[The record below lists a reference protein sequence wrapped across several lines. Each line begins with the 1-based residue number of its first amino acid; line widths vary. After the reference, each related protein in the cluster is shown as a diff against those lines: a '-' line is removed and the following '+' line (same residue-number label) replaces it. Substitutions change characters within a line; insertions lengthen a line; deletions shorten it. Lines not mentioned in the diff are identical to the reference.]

1 MTRGGRRVFARK
13 TRRLECLSHCS
24 YEVRPGQGANQ
35 ARRKMM
41 KKYRRPAL
49 FFALFAV
56 VSMLA
61 FSLTLSASTQ
71 KKKSASAKAIASQ
84 KPSDDPREGVKRAIK
99 QMKKKDSDPDAHPSS
114 ILIPDEEEGEEGDDP
129 DLPPWMAGKIDKEA
143 SLRLRGDYIDMLRGR
158 PIAAQDDP
166 RQRAIQ
172 QLEKQEAQMKLKMR
186 FGITAPI

>member
-24 YEVRPGQGANQ
+24 YEVRLGQGANQ

-61 FSLTLSASTQ
+61 FSFTLSASTQ
-71 KKKSASAKAIASQ
+71 KKKSASAKAKASQ
-84 KPSDDPREGVKRAIK
+84 KSSDDPRR
-99 QMKKKDSDPDAHPSS
+99 S
-114 ILIPDEEEGEEGDDP
+114 EEHTSELQSRVD
-129 DLPPWMAGKIDKEA
+129 
-143 SLRLRGDYIDMLRGR
+143 
-158 PIAAQDDP
+158 
-166 RQRAIQ
+166 
-172 QLEKQEAQMKLKMR
+172 
-186 FGITAPI
+186 